1 LTSLIH
7 LFVTNLFPILLVAG
21 IGFVLQRKLKID
33 PRPISQ
39 IIFYSLT
46 PVLIFRLLIDTD
58 IQAGEMGRMVLLSLS
73 TTICVGVVAWLIGKL
88 LRLPIITSSAF
99 VLTVI
104 GMNAGN
110 FGLSLNYFAFGEEAL
125 AWASIF
131 FVTNSL
137 FINSAGVYIATV
149 GKLKPLNA
157 LKGLLKVPAVYTIPL
172 AFIVRSIE
180 FEIPLGIWRPIELLS
195 SAAIP
200 CMLLVLGMQI
210 GNNGFPKRLGLLS
223 LSSALRLVVSPAI
236 AFIFARSLGFTGAA
250 FQAGVTEAAV
260 PTAVITSIIALEFD
274 VDPPFVTGA
283 ILVST
288 LLSPVT
294 LTPLIALL
302 GA

>member
-1 LTSLIH
+1 MTSLIQ
-7 LFVTNLFPILLVAG
+7 LFAANLLPILLVAS
-21 IGFVLQRKLKID
+21 IGFFLQRKLKVD

-58 IQAGEMGRMVLLSLS
+58 IQAGEMGRMVLLSLI
-73 TTICVGVVAWLIGKL
+73 TTICVGMVAWLIVKL

>member
-250 FQAGVTEAAV
+250 FQAGVTESAV

>member
-1 LTSLIH
+1 LTSLIQ
-7 LFVTNLFPILLVAG
+7 LFAANLLPILLVAS
-21 IGFVLQRKLKID
+21 IGFFLQRKLKVD

-58 IQAGEMGRMVLLSLS
+58 IQAGEMGRMVLLSLI
-73 TTICVGVVAWLIGKL
+73 TTICVGMVAWLIVKL

>member
-1 LTSLIH
+1 MTSLIQ
-7 LFVTNLFPILLVAG
+7 LFAANLLPILLVAS
-21 IGFVLQRKLKID
+21 IGFFLQRKLKVD

>member
-1 LTSLIH
+1 LTSLIQ
-7 LFVTNLFPILLVAG
+7 LFAANLLPILLVAS
-21 IGFVLQRKLKID
+21 IGFFLQRKLKVD

-58 IQAGEMGRMVLLSLS
+58 IQAGEMGRMVLLSLI
-73 TTICVGVVAWLIGKL
+73 TTICVGMVAWLIVKL

-172 AFIVRSIE
+172 AFIVRSID

-210 GNNGFPKRLGLLS
+210 GNNGFPKRLKLLS

-236 AFIFARSLGFTGAA
+236 AFIFARALGFTGAA

-274 VDPPFVTGA
+274 VDPSFVTGA

-294 LTPLIALL
+294 LTPLLSLL

>member
-1 LTSLIH
+1 MTSLIH
-7 LFVTNLFPILLVAG
+7 LFVANLLPILLVAG